1 MTQTPK
7 PQRAQPIHALRR
19 RAALALLLPVLAGH
33 WPAQAQTELT
43 DLARIKASGVLKVAV
58 YKDNAPLSDGPV
70 TDMKGLD
77 VSLAEALARQLKL
90 KLSLLP
96 YDAGENMGD
105 DLRNMVW
112 RGHYLGFGPADV
124 LLHVPVDA
132 PLMRNNPRVA
142 IFAPYYRE
150 RLVMARDVK
159 RLPKGEALADY
170 AGHKIAVP
178 GQSLAGWL
186 MIGADGGAW
195 REQLITTWK
204 DGTVAARA
212 LQAGE
217 VAAAAGQ
224 MSEMESVIAGDARFV
239 IEPLPVPRM
248 RDGWAIGCAV
258 KREATDLA
266 QAVQSAINTL
276 ATNGDLGRIF
286 AKAKLSWR
294 SP

>member
-1 MTQTPK
+1 VGDQELSGDAARETAVSTVS
-7 PQRAQPIHALRR
+7 RRVAL
-19 RAALALLLPVLAGH
+19 AALAAIGSV
-33 WPAQAQTELT
+33 AQAQQDAPPALERIRKRGSLIVGVYQDLPPFSVAGEGVDV
-43 DLARIKASGVLKVAV
+43 DLARALSKAL
-58 YKDNAPLSDGPV
+58 
-70 TDMKGLD
+70 GL
-77 VSLAEALARQLKL
+77 E
-90 KLSLLP
+90 LSLLP
-96 YDAGENMGD
+96 FTAGENMDD

-132 PLMRNNPRVA
+132 PLMRNNPRVN

-150 RLVMARDVK
+150 RLVMARDIK
-159 RLPKGEALADY
+159 RVPKGEVLADF
-170 AGHKIAVP
+170 AGQKVAVA

-186 MIGADGGAW
+186 MIGADGGGW

-204 DGTVAARA
+204 DGAAAARA
-212 LQAGE
+212 LQGGE

-224 MSEMESVIAGDARFV
+224 LSEIEAALDGDARFV

-248 RDGWAIGCAV
+248 RDGWVIGCAV

-266 QAVQSAINTL
+266 QAVQVAINTL
-276 ATNGDLGRIF
+276 ATSGELGRLF

-294 SP
+294 AP

>member
-1 MTQTPK
+1 MGDQELSGDAARETVVT
-7 PQRAQPIHALRR
+7 RLSR
-19 RAALALLLPVLAGH
+19 RAAVAALAGLGS
-33 WPAQAQTELT
+33 AALAQTEAPALERIRARGRLSVAVYQELPPFSLNGEGIDV
-43 DLARIKASGVLKVAV
+43 DLARALCKAL
-58 YKDNAPLSDGPV
+58 
-70 TDMKGLD
+70 GL
-77 VSLAEALARQLKL
+77 E
-90 KLSLLP
+90 LSLLP
-96 YDAGENMGD
+96 FTAGENMDD

-124 LLHVPVDA
+124 MLHVPVDA
-132 PLMRNNPRVA
+132 PLMRNNPRVN

-159 RLPKGEALADY
+159 RLPKGEGLADF
-170 AGHKIAVP
+170 AGQKIAVT

-195 REQLITTWK
+195 REQLVTTWK
-204 DGTVAARA
+204 DGAAAARA
-212 LQAGE
+212 LASGE
-217 VAAAAGQ
+217 FGAAAGQ
-224 MSEMESVIAGDARFV
+224 ASELESVLAGDARFV

-258 KREATDLA
+258 KRESTDLA
-266 QAVQSAINTL
+266 QAVQAAINTL

>member
-1 MTQTPK
+1 VGDQELSGDAAREAVVRRP
-7 PQRAQPIHALRR
+7 PR
-19 RAALALLLPVLAGH
+19 RAALLALAAVGATAFAQQETPALERIRARGSLIVGVYNDLPPFSVNG
-33 WPAQAQTELT
+33 EGIDV
-43 DLARIKASGVLKVAV
+43 DLAR
-58 YKDNAPLSDGPV
+58 
-70 TDMKGLD
+70 
-77 VSLAEALARQLKL
+77 ALAKALGL
-90 KLSLLP
+90 ELSLLP
-96 YDAGENMGD
+96 FTAGENMDD

-132 PLMRNNPRVA
+132 PLMRNNPRVN

-159 RLPKGEALADY
+159 RVPKGEALADY
-170 AGHKIAVP
+170 AGQKIAVP

-195 REQLITTWK
+195 REQLVTTWK
-204 DGTVAARA
+204 DGTAAARA
-212 LQAGE
+212 LQSGD
-217 VAAAAGQ
+217 VGAAAGQ
-224 MSEMESVIAGDARFV
+224 ASEIESVLAGDARFV

-248 RDGWAIGCAV
+248 RDGWVIGCAV

-266 QAVQSAINTL
+266 QAVQGAVNTL
-276 ATNGDLGRIF
+276 AASGEVGRIF

-294 SP
+294 AP